1 MAPVRGYSFDEG
13 KCRGSAQLHTHTRL
27 IAAAS
32 LGRPPPEYVTP
43 SGSVPIPSAGMVY
56 GPSRTVDGGCGT
68 APTIPSTRRRFESGA
83 AAEWGTRTGVSVGMH
98 GSVPGIDANL
108 RQAEQSSQAA
118 LRCRRRACWWRGP
131 APAGQ
136 AVRARYSVG
145 SGSVAY
151 AVTAVNNQR

>member
-1 MAPVRGYSFDEG
+1 VAPVRGYSFDEG
-13 KCRGSAQLHTHTRL
+13 KCRGSVQLHTHTRL

-83 AAEWGTRTGVSVGMH
+83 AAEWGTMNWSERW
-98 GSVPGIDANL
+98 DAWIGPWN
-108 RQAEQSSQAA
+108 
-118 LRCRRRACWWRGP
+118 RCHPTTRRAVF
-131 APAGQ
+131 AGSTT
-136 AVRARYSVG
+136 V
-145 SGSVAY
+145 
-151 AVTAVNNQR
+151 